1 MFFQNY
7 ETLRLHILNSCFQ
20 IPKFLKPSSITN
32 TEDHIL
38 RNLPC
43 VNYILKPIVSN
54 SNSYLAS
61 FHSLAC
67 HSILMFSFAFPST
80 ACSDNTLCT
89 SEMFRDF
96 CSSIWPY
103 RSCWEE
109 RNCNS
114 YLYSRW
120 EQASPDNWTWHRVQI
135 FRGNHQSPLTHLYV
149 SIVLDV

>member
-67 HSILMFSFAFPST
+67 HSILMFSLHSHPLLAQIIHYALPRCSETFVHRSGRTGRAGKKGT
-80 ACSDNTLCT
+80 AILIYTQDESRQVRII
-89 SEMFRDF
+89 ERDTGCKF
-96 CSSIWPY
+96 LEVTI
-103 RSCWEE
+103 
-109 RNCNS
+109 
-114 YLYSRW
+114 
-120 EQASPDNWTWHRVQI
+120 
-135 FRGNHQSPLTHLYV
+135 NHL
-149 SIVLDV
+149 